1 MIRKYVIPA
10 LAILGVLFAIRTV
23 VSGSKPVVP
32 APPVAS
38 PSESPFPTFVAGSG
52 IIEASS
58 ENIAIGTQLPGIVAE
73 RFVNQGD
80 SVKKGDPLFKIDD
93 RDLKSQL
100 AVLKAAAQVAEAEL
114 TDQKTQ
120 LVLWE
125 SVADKRAVSV
135 DALQQ
140 KRNAVAIAEAKLAQ
154 AKAQIEASETNL
166 DRLTVRAPVDGQ
178 VLQMNIRLGEYA
190 QAGALQTPLILLGD
204 VEHLHIRVDVDEN
217 DAWRIRKGAKA
228 FGSLRGNREIKT
240 MLDFVRFEPYVVPKK
255 SLTGDSTE
263 RVDTRVL
270 QVIYHFDRGELPMYV
285 GQQVDVFIEAPGHNE
300 GGKS

>member
-10 LAILGVLFAIRTV
+10 LAVLGVIFAIRTV
-23 VSGSKPVVP
+23 VTGSKPVVP
-32 APPVAS
+32 AQPVAT

-52 IIEASS
+52 IIEAST
-58 ENIAIGTQLPGIVAE
+58 ENIAIGTHIPGIVAE

-80 SVKKGDPLFKIDD
+80 SVKRGDPLFKIDD

-100 AVLKAAAQVAEAEL
+100 AVQKSVAQVTEAEL
-114 TDQKTQ
+114 NDQKAQ
-120 LVLWE
+120 LAMWE
-125 SVADKRAVSV
+125 SLTDKRAVSL
-135 DALQQ
+135 DALTQ

-154 AKAQIEASETNL
+154 AKTQVDATQTNL
-166 DRLTVRAPVDGQ
+166 DRLTVLAPVDGQ
-178 VLQMNIRLGEYA
+178 VLQANIHAGEYA
-190 QAGALQTPLILLGD
+190 SAGSTPLLLLGE
-204 VEHLHIRVDVDEN
+204 VFKLHVRVDVDEN
-217 DAWRIRKGAKA
+217 DAWRVKSGAKA
-228 FGSLRGNREIKT
+228 IAYLRGNREIKT